1 MLDATLT
8 TPWLMRPFE
17 HGADIV
23 VHSLTK
29 FMGGHGIAIGGAVV
43 DSGRFDWAASG
54 RFPELSEP
62 YAGFHGMNFVEEFGP
77 AAFVMRVRKE
87 GLRDFGAS
95 LSPHNAFGCYREVPE
110 LYSVLSSLVGARQV
124 SPSLMRYNCSPIW
137 LMSVMPSHW
146 SFTLPAPLTRHG
158 AGMDHTVWVLLGRWL
173 ARHGHDVVI
182 PDLPGHGRS
191 QGTPLA
197 SIEAMADWLSRLLG
211 KLDEAEVVPASETT
225 DKPSL
230 TLVGHSMGSLIAT
243 QAITSMKPDRV
254 ILLGAGYPMRVGPPL
269 LQAAENNDPV
279 AADMI
284 AAFGH
289 AYASL
294 LGHNPLPGIPVANFA
309 RVLLLSAQPG
319 VLHADLNACDRYTVP
334 EDVLSGIRGSANTS
348 VYLIA
353 GDQDRMTPAKATK
366 ALAELGAAASPD

>member
-1 MLDATLT
+1 MSANTSKGKPASNGAPGHAPGGGNGIEVELD
-8 TPWLMRPFE
+8 
-17 HGADIV
+17 GARV
-23 VHSLTK
+23 FV
-29 FMGGHGIAIGGAVV
+29 GRGGAQ
-43 DSGRFDWAASG
+43 WT
-54 RFPELSEP
+54 
-62 YAGFHGMNFVEEFGP
+62 
-77 AAFVMRVRKE
+77 
-87 GLRDFGAS
+87 
-95 LSPHNAFGCYREVPE
+95 
-110 LYSVLSSLVGARQV
+110 GARSRV
-124 SPSLMRYNCSPIW
+124 VLM
-137 LMSVMPSHW
+137 
-146 SFTLPAPLTRHG
+146 HG

-366 ALAELGAAASPD
+366 ALAELLGGDIHWLPGSGHMMMTEQPEQTLAAVRQALA